1 MTLPAPRFVGPRL
14 PHRRGH
20 RLRRLGPCHHERRE
34 ASYPPQGGSG
44 SPAEVWKWESGL
56 IYTLD
61 SHIICM
67 VTWMAW
73 FLLEDVG
80 RDPSYIF
87 IPNRANFHFHAMC
100 SSECNHR
107 HHC

>member
-61 SHIICM
+61 SHIITYLMHGDVDGM
-67 VTWMAW
+67 V
-73 FLLEDVG
+73 FVG
-80 RDPSYIF
+80 RCWKGSF
-87 IPNRANFHFHAMC
+87 IHLHTKQGQLPLPCDVFVGV
-100 SSECNHR
+100 
-107 HHC
+107 